1 MATAER
7 AILLHD
13 ATVTKRTDFGHG
25 YFELFLDCPQLA
37 RSLNAGQFVNIRV
50 REGYWPFLRRPFS
63 SFDLLKDVRGKPT
76 GISLLGHTVGLGT
89 GMMAKMEP
97 GARMHLNGPLGHA
110 FEPPADPATRV
121 IMVGGGI
128 GLAPFLHL
136 TRQWAAGDA
145 KRELILLAGGRSQ
158 RDLAFMKRFTGT
170 GANVLLATEDGSAGV
185 KGRVTI
191 LLEAE
196 LNALKGK
203 PAVVYTCGPWAMMA
217 AVAEISARFS
227 TPSYAS
233 LESVMA
239 CGFGVCN
246 GCVARV
252 KADNQ
257 HGFRYAKTCVEGTVM
272 DCAQLIW

>member
-1 MATAER
+1 MPTER

-25 YFELFLDCPQLA
+25 YFELYLECAALA
-37 RSLNAGQFVNIRV
+37 AQMSAGQFVNLKV
-50 REGYWPFLRRPFS
+50 QQGFWPLLRRPFS
-63 SFDLLKDVRGKPT
+63 SFDMLRDVRGRPT
-76 GISLLGHTVGLGT
+76 GITILGHTVGLGT
-89 GMMAKMEP
+89 GMMARMEP
-97 GARMHLNGPLGHA
+97 GARVNLNGPLGHA
-110 FEPPADPATRV
+110 FEPPADPATRI

-136 TRQWAAGDA
+136 SRQWSPE

-158 RDLAFMKRFTGT
+158 RDLTFMKRFGDS
-170 GANVLLATEDGSAGV
+170 GAQSMLATEDGTAGV
-185 KGRVTI
+185 KGRVTV

-196 LNALKGK
+196 LKALKGK

-217 AVAEISARFS
+217 AVAQMCAQYS
-227 TPSYAS
+227 TPSFAS

-246 GCVARV
+246 GCVAKV
-252 KADNQ
+252 KTDTEP
-257 HGFRYAKTCVEGTVM
+257 GFRYAKTCVEGTVM
-272 DCAQLIW
+272 DCAQLVW

>member
-1 MATAER
+1 MPTAER
-7 AILLHD
+7 SQLLHD

-25 YFELFLDCPQLA
+25 YFELFLDCPALASQLQ
-37 RSLNAGQFVNIRV
+37 AGQFVNLKV
-50 REGYWPFLRRPFS
+50 QPGFWPLLRRPFS
-63 SFDLLKDVRGKPT
+63 SFDLLRDVRGKAT
-76 GISLLGHTVGLGT
+76 GITILGHVVGLGT

-97 GARMHLNGPLGHA
+97 GARVNLNGPLGHG
-110 FEPPADPATRV
+110 FEPPADPATRI

-136 TRQWAAGDA
+136 SRQWSPD

-158 RDLAFMKRFTGT
+158 RDLSFMKRFGDS
-170 GANVLLATEDGSAGV
+170 GAQAMLATEDGTAGV
-185 KGRVTI
+185 KGRVTV

-196 LNALKGK
+196 LKALKGK

-217 AVAEISARFS
+217 AVAQLCQQYN
-227 TPSYAS
+227 TPSFAS

-246 GCVARV
+246 GCVAKV
-252 KADNQ
+252 KADTEQ
-257 HGFRYAKTCVEGTVM
+257 GFRYAKTCVEGTVM
-272 DCAQLIW
+272 DCAQLVW